1 MVKVIAGKIIPAIS
15 TTTSSVCG
23 YILSQIYI
31 LMRESYEIKDLRTIF
46 FNFTT
51 PIFSISQPIKVN
63 IIKNKEG
70 NDSTVEIKVAYDYT
84 EWDKIE
90 IEGNMSTV

>member
-1 MVKVIAGKIIPAIS
+1 
-15 TTTSSVCG
+15 
-23 YILSQIYI
+23 
-31 LMRESYEIKDLRTIF
+31 MRESYGIKDLRTIF

-70 NDSTVEIKVAYDYT
+70 NNSTAEIKVPYDYT
-84 EWDKIE
+84 VWDKIE
-90 IEGNMSTV
+90 IKGNMSTV

>member
-46 FNFTT
+46 LILSF
-51 PIFSISQPIKVN
+51 IFLLYHNQLK
-63 IIKNKEG
+63 
-70 NDSTVEIKVAYDYT
+70 
-84 EWDKIE
+84 
-90 IEGNMSTV
+90 